1 MEKKLPKDIENGVM
15 LFEKAFNSD
24 SHYELIRTFKDA
36 IYTMNDSS
44 GDFPL
49 YSKDIDDL
57 KFSNMVRLLCNLNS
71 NLPDPDYQIWL
82 EYILLFCIDLKPEI
96 KKLYTADPSLF
107 EGLLAFLAMY
117 SEDITKELKENISS
131 VLNEIIS

>member
-15 LFEKAFNSD
+15 LFEKAFNSE

-36 IYTMNDSS
+36 IYTLNDSS
-44 GDFPL
+44 EDFPL
-49 YSKDIDDL
+49 YSKDIDDF

-71 NLPDPDYQIWL
+71 NLPDPDYRIWL

-107 EGLLAFLAMY
+107 EGLLSFLSMY
-117 SEDITKELKENISS
+117 SDEITKELKQNISG
-131 VLNEIIS
+131 VLNEIIC

>member
-1 MEKKLPKDIENGVM
+1 MEKKLPKDIESGVM
-15 LFEKAFNSD
+15 LFEKAFNSE

-36 IYTMNDSS
+36 IYTLNDSS

-49 YSKDIDDL
+49 YSKDINDF

-71 NLPDPDYQIWL
+71 NLPDPDYRIWL

-96 KKLYTADPSLF
+96 KKLYTTDPSLF
-107 EGLLAFLAMY
+107 EGLLSFLSMY
-117 SEDITKELKENISS
+117 SDEITKELKQNISG